1 MDATIDMSIY
11 IYIYIYMVAAKAGL
25 KEEEILD
32 CLEDI
37 QTDKLKNIL
46 KENTSYAVQAG
57 AFGLPFM
64 RIDRDKEV
72 ETFFGSDRF

>member
-1 MDATIDMSIY
+1 MDATKDMS
-11 IYIYIYMVAAKAGL
+11 IYMVAAKAGL

-46 KENTSYAVQAG
+46 KETTSEACLLYTS
-57 AFGLPFM
+57 PSP
-64 RIDRDKEV
+64 RD
-72 ETFFGSDRF
+72 